1 MSEIKTLKLSQ
12 LTPNK
17 KQDRRDWDSPA
28 AREHIEKLK
37 KSIGMIL
44 PDGSLYGI
52 RERIVVKPGSN
63 ENEYIILK
71 GESRWRAGQEVG
83 QDKSLDL
90 ETECEIKI
98 YDDKVVEHLDH
109 ATENSHHRALNIF
122 ERAASIKTDKDNG
135 LTTDQIIAAHGLS
148 NKTVVSKYMSVF
160 RLAKPKQKL
169 VQESYINDLNLISK
183 LDKVSEDDIK
193 ELRQRLE
200 GGETAKKVINELLN
214 KGKQKPE
221 KEPQYRLAL
230 TRSHYSLILE
240 LLDLNPEDIDNPKEN
255 IDELLK
261 NRLEELSSSEEP
273 GDA

>member
-1 MSEIKTLKLSQ
+1 MSEIKLLKLSQ

-37 KSIGMIL
+37 KSISMTM

-52 RERIVVKPGSN
+52 RERIVVKPGTN
-63 ENEYIILK
+63 EHEYIILK

-83 QDKSLDL
+83 RDINLDL
-90 ETECEIKI
+90 ETECEIKT
-98 YDDKVVEHLDH
+98 YDDKVIEHLDH
-109 ATENSHHRALNIF
+109 ATENSLRRDLNIF

-135 LTTDQIIAAHGLS
+135 LTTDQIIATHGLS

-169 VQESYINDLNLISK
+169 VQESFINDLNLVSK
-183 LDKVSEDDIK
+183 LDKVAEDDIK

-200 GGETAKKVINELLN
+200 GGEPAKKVINELLN

-221 KEPQYRLAL
+221 KEAQYRLAL
-230 TRSHYSLILE
+230 SRSHYSLILE
-240 LLDLNPEDIDNPKEN
+240 LLDLNPEDIDNPQEN

-261 NRLEELSSSEEP
+261 NRLEELSSSEEL